1 MKHLLYTLAIA
12 SGSLLALN
20 ANAKVGDLLPRPHQ
34 IELTAGAAPFAL
46 QRTVAITDPTGC
58 TYLKNFFTA
67 NGCTIAAEG
76 ESAAAT
82 VTVTLASAIDGA
94 YDYEVANF
102 PNEGYKLSITA
113 NAINIT
119 AASPTGV
126 IRAAQT
132 LQQLAEGYT
141 DTGEPAALEA
151 LSMTDWPAFKV
162 RGWMQDVG
170 RSFLSVDELK
180 KEIDLYARFKVNVF
194 HWHLTE
200 KIGWRFEVKAY
211 PQLTSYTNG
220 VRYPGQYYTQEQCKE
235 VEAYAAERGITVIP
249 EIDMPGHSDV
259 FKNAMGFDMQTD
271 EGKKALKVILKEAAE
286 VFPKAPYIH
295 IGGDEV
301 TIKDGFLEEMTDFVR
316 NTLGRKVV
324 LWNMLKNKA
333 VTKDIADMTQM
344 WATSG
349 TAVKGLP
356 NIDCRYNYINH
367 FDVYADLVGIYKS
380 NIYYA
385 DKGNPDIAGTISAA
399 WNDTKVAT
407 EDDIIRQNNQY
418 ANVLA
423 SAERGWI
430 GGGKQYIE
438 VGGTRLPNTGDEYE
452 EFADFE
458 RRFLFHKTHSLQGA
472 PIPYV
477 KQSNI
482 RWRLTEPFPNDG
494 DAAKAFPPEEAAKL
508 DAVMPT
514 TYSYNGTDYAAKQ
527 VTGGGVYLRHI
538 WHGTVRGVLNNPANN
553 QTCYAWTYVY
563 SPVAQDAG
571 AQIEFYTYSR
581 SGSDKMP
588 PAGKWDR
595 RGSQV
600 WLNGQE
606 IAAPTWQQPDKDIP
620 QDNTTLGLTN
630 ENFTARPVV
639 KVHLNEGW
647 NKVFLKLP
655 HANSGGT
662 ARDKWQYTFVL
673 TDTEGKNAL
682 EGITYSPDRT
692 LDPFTE
698 DPTPDP
704 RPKASND
711 SIAYW
716 YQFNTPLRGNRYP
729 TSQGAGQPIVGNTT
743 ATKASQW
750 KFVARTDNANSFDII
765 NRADSTYIV
774 PGTTYNAA
782 LTTSATAST
791 KGWYL
796 TDAATEGYFIIMNDT
811 EVTKGTEKHKSQF
824 NQTTSALGFK
834 VYNWGDGNT
843 TDAGCQYSFKLV
855 NTELIT
861 PEPQPNGSPTLSNAT
876 TSHYYKFSSARF
888 PNYYPTSLGEGQ
900 PVTSQTDA
908 GTQASEWKFVDR
920 TDGTFDIVNR
930 HDGLYISPASS
941 NNTALNAVAA
951 QPEAGWKLLDSG
963 QSGYFIFVS
972 DANHA
977 EINQTK
983 SGEGYKLYNW
993 GYGSKTAGEYRFDDN
1008 GCWFSFSPTETVDNT
1023 ATDIGTITTATTP
1036 EQWYDLS
1043 GRRVARPTKGLYI
1056 SSKGRKVGR

>member
-1 MKHLLYTLAIA
+1 MKHLFYTLAIA

-82 VTVTLASAIDGA
+82 VTVSLASAIDGA

-119 AASPTGV
+119 AASPTAV

-132 LQQLAEGYT
+132 LQQLAEGYA

-301 TIKDGFLEEMTDFVR
+301 TIKDGFLEEMTAFVR

-324 LWNMLKNKA
+324 LWNKLNNKA

-438 VGGTRLPNTGDEYE
+438 VGGTRLPNTGEEYE

-458 RRFLFHKTHSLQGA
+458 RRFLFHKAHSLQGA

-494 DAAKAFPPEEAAKL
+494 DATKAFPPEEAAKL

-606 IAAPTWQQPDKDIP
+606 IAAPIWQQPDKDIP

-698 DPTPDP
+698 DPTPD
-704 RPKASND
+704 
-711 SIAYW
+711 
-716 YQFNTPLRGNRYP
+716 
-729 TSQGAGQPIVGNTT
+729 
-743 ATKASQW
+743 
-750 KFVARTDNANSFDII
+750 
-765 NRADSTYIV
+765 
-774 PGTTYNAA
+774 
-782 LTTSATAST
+782 
-791 KGWYL
+791 
-796 TDAATEGYFIIMNDT
+796 
-811 EVTKGTEKHKSQF
+811 
-824 NQTTSALGFK
+824 
-834 VYNWGDGNT
+834 
-843 TDAGCQYSFKLV
+843 
-855 NTELIT
+855 
-861 PEPQPNGSPTLSNAT
+861 GSPTLSNAT

-900 PVTSQTDA
+900 PVTSKTDA
-908 GTQASEWKFVDR
+908 STQASEWKFVDR

-1023 ATDIGTITTATTP
+1023 ATSIGTISTATAP

>member
-82 VTVTLASAIDGA
+82 VTVSLASAIDGA

-102 PNEGYKLSITA
+102 PNEGYKLNITA

-132 LQQLAEGYT
+132 LQQLAEGYA

-324 LWNMLKNKA
+324 LWNKLNNKA

-438 VGGTRLPNTGDEYE
+438 AGGTRLPNTGEEYE

-458 RRFLFHKTHSLQGA
+458 RRFLFHKAHSLQGA

-606 IAAPTWQQPDKDIP
+606 IAAPAWQQPDKDIP

-692 LDPFTE
+692 LAPFTE
-698 DPTPDP
+698 DPTPD
-704 RPKASND
+704 
-711 SIAYW
+711 
-716 YQFNTPLRGNRYP
+716 
-729 TSQGAGQPIVGNTT
+729 
-743 ATKASQW
+743 
-750 KFVARTDNANSFDII
+750 
-765 NRADSTYIV
+765 
-774 PGTTYNAA
+774 
-782 LTTSATAST
+782 
-791 KGWYL
+791 
-796 TDAATEGYFIIMNDT
+796 
-811 EVTKGTEKHKSQF
+811 
-824 NQTTSALGFK
+824 
-834 VYNWGDGNT
+834 
-843 TDAGCQYSFKLV
+843 
-855 NTELIT
+855 
-861 PEPQPNGSPTLSNAT
+861 GSPTLSNAT

-908 GTQASEWKFVDR
+908 STQASEWKFVDR

-963 QSGYFIFVS
+963 KSGYFIFVS

-993 GYGSKTAGEYRFDDN
+993 GYGSQTAGEYRFDDN

-1023 ATDIGTITTATTP
+1023 ATGIGTISTAATP

>member
-1 MKHLLYTLAIA
+1 MKHLFYTLAIA

-67 NGCTIAAEG
+67 NGCTIAAAG

-132 LQQLAEGYT
+132 LQQLAEGYA
-141 DTGEPAALEA
+141 DTGAPAALEA

-301 TIKDGFLEEMTDFVR
+301 TIKDGFLEEMTAFVR
-316 NTLGRKVV
+316 NSLGRKVV
-324 LWNMLKNKA
+324 LWNKLNNKA

-438 VGGTRLPNTGDEYE
+438 AGGTRLPNTGEEYE

-458 RRFLFHKTHSLQGA
+458 RRFLFHKAHSLQGA

-494 DAAKAFPPEEAAKL
+494 DATKAFPPEEAAKL

-581 SGSDKMP
+581 SGKDKMP

-606 IAAPTWQQPDKDIP
+606 IAAPIWQQPDKDIP

-692 LDPFTE
+692 LDPFAE
-698 DPTPDP
+698 DPTPD
-704 RPKASND
+704 
-711 SIAYW
+711 
-716 YQFNTPLRGNRYP
+716 
-729 TSQGAGQPIVGNTT
+729 
-743 ATKASQW
+743 
-750 KFVARTDNANSFDII
+750 
-765 NRADSTYIV
+765 
-774 PGTTYNAA
+774 
-782 LTTSATAST
+782 
-791 KGWYL
+791 
-796 TDAATEGYFIIMNDT
+796 
-811 EVTKGTEKHKSQF
+811 
-824 NQTTSALGFK
+824 
-834 VYNWGDGNT
+834 
-843 TDAGCQYSFKLV
+843 
-855 NTELIT
+855 
-861 PEPQPNGSPTLSNAT
+861 GSPTLSNAT

-908 GTQASEWKFVDR
+908 STQASEWKFVDR

-993 GYGSKTAGEYRFDDN
+993 GYGSNTAGEYRFDDN

-1023 ATDIGTITTATTP
+1023 ATGIGTITTATTP

-1056 SSKGRKVGR
+1056 SSNGRKVGR

>member
-1 MKHLLYTLAIA
+1 MKHLFYTLAIA

-82 VTVTLASAIDGA
+82 VTVSLASAIDGA

-211 PQLTSYTNG
+211 PQLTNYTNG

-324 LWNMLKNKA
+324 LWNKLNNKA

-438 VGGTRLPNTGDEYE
+438 VGGTRLPNTGEEYE

-458 RRFLFHKTHSLQGA
+458 RRFLFHKAHSLQGA

-606 IAAPTWQQPDKDIP
+606 IAAPAWQQPDKDIP

-698 DPTPDP
+698 DPTPD
-704 RPKASND
+704 
-711 SIAYW
+711 
-716 YQFNTPLRGNRYP
+716 
-729 TSQGAGQPIVGNTT
+729 
-743 ATKASQW
+743 
-750 KFVARTDNANSFDII
+750 
-765 NRADSTYIV
+765 
-774 PGTTYNAA
+774 
-782 LTTSATAST
+782 
-791 KGWYL
+791 
-796 TDAATEGYFIIMNDT
+796 
-811 EVTKGTEKHKSQF
+811 
-824 NQTTSALGFK
+824 
-834 VYNWGDGNT
+834 
-843 TDAGCQYSFKLV
+843 
-855 NTELIT
+855 
-861 PEPQPNGSPTLSNAT
+861 GSPTLSNAT

-908 GTQASEWKFVDR
+908 STQASEWKFVDR

-983 SGEGYKLYNW
+983 AKEGYKLYNW
-993 GYGSKTAGEYRFDDN
+993 GYGSNTAGEYRFDDN
-1008 GCWFSFSPTETVDNT
+1008 GCWFSFSPTDTVDNT
-1023 ATDIGTITTATTP
+1023 ATGIGTISTATTP

>member
-67 NGCTIAAEG
+67 NGCTIAAAG

-82 VTVTLASAIDGA
+82 VTVSLASAIDGA

-132 LQQLAEGYT
+132 LQQLAEGYA
-141 DTGEPAALEA
+141 DTGAPAALEA

-301 TIKDGFLEEMTDFVR
+301 TIKDGFLEEMTAFVR
-316 NTLGRKVV
+316 DSLGRKVV
-324 LWNMLKNKA
+324 LWNKLNNKA

-438 VGGTRLPNTGDEYE
+438 AGGTRLPNTGEEYE

-458 RRFLFHKTHSLQGA
+458 RRFLFHKAHSLQGA

-494 DAAKAFPPEEAAKL
+494 DATKAFPPEQAAKL

-581 SGSDKMP
+581 SGKDKMP

-606 IAAPTWQQPDKDIP
+606 IAAPTWQQSDKDIP
-620 QDNTTLGLTN
+620 QDDTTLGLTN

-692 LDPFTE
+692 LAPFTD
-698 DPTPDP
+698 DPD
-704 RPKASND
+704 
-711 SIAYW
+711 
-716 YQFNTPLRGNRYP
+716 
-729 TSQGAGQPIVGNTT
+729 
-743 ATKASQW
+743 
-750 KFVARTDNANSFDII
+750 
-765 NRADSTYIV
+765 
-774 PGTTYNAA
+774 
-782 LTTSATAST
+782 
-791 KGWYL
+791 
-796 TDAATEGYFIIMNDT
+796 
-811 EVTKGTEKHKSQF
+811 
-824 NQTTSALGFK
+824 
-834 VYNWGDGNT
+834 
-843 TDAGCQYSFKLV
+843 
-855 NTELIT
+855 
-861 PEPQPNGSPTLSNAT
+861 GSPTLSNAT

-900 PVTSQTDA
+900 PVTSRTDA
-908 GTQASEWKFVDR
+908 STQASEWKFVDR

-1008 GCWFSFSPTETVDNT
+1008 GCWFNFSPTETVDNT
-1023 ATDIGTITTATTP
+1023 ATGIGTISTATTP
-1036 EQWYDLS
+1036 ELWYDLS

>member
-1 MKHLLYTLAIA
+1 MKHLFYTLAIA

-82 VTVTLASAIDGA
+82 VTVSLASAIDGA

-119 AASPTGV
+119 AASPTAV

-301 TIKDGFLEEMTDFVR
+301 TIKDGFLEEMTAFVR

-324 LWNMLKNKA
+324 LWNKLNNKA

-438 VGGTRLPNTGDEYE
+438 VGGTRLPNTGEEYE

-458 RRFLFHKTHSLQGA
+458 RRFLFHKAHSLQGA

-494 DAAKAFPPEEAAKL
+494 DATKAFPPEEAAKL
-508 DAVMPT
+508 DVVMPT

-698 DPTPDP
+698 DPTPD
-704 RPKASND
+704 
-711 SIAYW
+711 
-716 YQFNTPLRGNRYP
+716 
-729 TSQGAGQPIVGNTT
+729 
-743 ATKASQW
+743 
-750 KFVARTDNANSFDII
+750 
-765 NRADSTYIV
+765 
-774 PGTTYNAA
+774 
-782 LTTSATAST
+782 
-791 KGWYL
+791 
-796 TDAATEGYFIIMNDT
+796 
-811 EVTKGTEKHKSQF
+811 
-824 NQTTSALGFK
+824 
-834 VYNWGDGNT
+834 
-843 TDAGCQYSFKLV
+843 
-855 NTELIT
+855 
-861 PEPQPNGSPTLSNAT
+861 GSPTLSNAT

-900 PVTSQTDA
+900 PVTSQTNA
-908 GTQASEWKFVDR
+908 STQASEWKFVDR

-983 SGEGYKLYNW
+983 AREGYKLYNW
-993 GYGSKTAGEYRFDDN
+993 GYGSKTASEYRFDDN

-1023 ATDIGTITTATTP
+1023 ATGIGTISTATTP

>member
-58 TYLKNFFTA
+58 TYLKNFFTT
-67 NGCTIAAEG
+67 NGCTIAAAG

-82 VTVTLASAIDGA
+82 VTVSLANAIDGA

-141 DTGEPAALEA
+141 DTGAPAALEA

-286 VFPKAPYIH
+286 VFPRAPYIH

-301 TIKDGFLEEMTDFVR
+301 TIKDGFLEEMTAFVR

-324 LWNMLKNKA
+324 LWNKLNNKA

-438 VGGTRLPNTGDEYE
+438 VGGTRLPNTGEEYE

-458 RRFLFHKTHSLQGA
+458 RRFLFHKAHSLQGA

-494 DAAKAFPPEEAAKL
+494 DATKAFPPEEAAKL

-606 IAAPTWQQPDKDIP
+606 IAAPIWQQPDKDIP

-698 DPTPDP
+698 DPTP
-704 RPKASND
+704 
-711 SIAYW
+711 
-716 YQFNTPLRGNRYP
+716 
-729 TSQGAGQPIVGNTT
+729 
-743 ATKASQW
+743 
-750 KFVARTDNANSFDII
+750 
-765 NRADSTYIV
+765 
-774 PGTTYNAA
+774 
-782 LTTSATAST
+782 
-791 KGWYL
+791 
-796 TDAATEGYFIIMNDT
+796 
-811 EVTKGTEKHKSQF
+811 
-824 NQTTSALGFK
+824 
-834 VYNWGDGNT
+834 
-843 TDAGCQYSFKLV
+843 
-855 NTELIT
+855 
-861 PEPQPNGSPTLSNAT
+861 NGSPTLSNAT

-900 PVTSQTDA
+900 PVTSKTDA
-908 GTQASEWKFVDR
+908 STQASEWKFVDR

-941 NNTALNAVAA
+941 YNTALNAVAA

-1023 ATDIGTITTATTP
+1023 ATGIGTITTATTP

>member
-82 VTVTLASAIDGA
+82 VTVSLASAIDGA

-132 LQQLAEGYT
+132 LQQLAEGYA

-211 PQLTSYTNG
+211 PQLTNYTNG

-301 TIKDGFLEEMTDFVR
+301 TIKDGFLEEMTAFVR

-324 LWNMLKNKA
+324 LWNKLNNKA

-438 VGGTRLPNTGDEYE
+438 AGGTRLPNIGEEYE

-458 RRFLFHKTHSLQGA
+458 RRFLFHKAHSLQGA

-494 DAAKAFPPEEAAKL
+494 DATKAFPPEEAAKL

-514 TYSYNGTDYAAKQ
+514 TYNYNGTDYAAKQ

-692 LDPFTE
+692 LAPFTD
-698 DPTPDP
+698 DPD
-704 RPKASND
+704 
-711 SIAYW
+711 
-716 YQFNTPLRGNRYP
+716 
-729 TSQGAGQPIVGNTT
+729 
-743 ATKASQW
+743 
-750 KFVARTDNANSFDII
+750 
-765 NRADSTYIV
+765 
-774 PGTTYNAA
+774 
-782 LTTSATAST
+782 
-791 KGWYL
+791 
-796 TDAATEGYFIIMNDT
+796 
-811 EVTKGTEKHKSQF
+811 
-824 NQTTSALGFK
+824 
-834 VYNWGDGNT
+834 
-843 TDAGCQYSFKLV
+843 
-855 NTELIT
+855 
-861 PEPQPNGSPTLSNAT
+861 GSPTLSNAT

-888 PNYYPTSLGEGQ
+888 PNYYPTSLGQGQ
-900 PVTSQTDA
+900 PVTSQA
-908 GTQASEWKFVDR
+908 NASTQAAEWKFVDR

-941 NNTALNAVAA
+941 PNTALNAVAA

-983 SGEGYKLYNW
+983 AGEGYKLYNW

-1023 ATDIGTITTATTP
+1023 ATGIGTITTATTP

>member
-1 MKHLLYTLAIA
+1 MKHLFYTLAIA

-67 NGCTIAAEG
+67 NGCTIAAAG

-82 VTVTLASAIDGA
+82 VTVSLASAIDGA

-119 AASPTGV
+119 AVTETGV

-132 LQQLAEGYT
+132 LQQLAEGYA
-141 DTGEPAALEA
+141 DTGAPAALEA

-301 TIKDGFLEEMTDFVR
+301 TIKDGFLEEMTAFVR
-316 NTLGRKVV
+316 DSLGRKVV
-324 LWNMLKNKA
+324 LWNKLNNKA

-438 VGGTRLPNTGDEYE
+438 AGGTRLPNTGEEYE

-458 RRFLFHKTHSLQGA
+458 RRFLFHKAHSLQGA

-494 DAAKAFPPEEAAKL
+494 DATKAFPPEQAAKL

-581 SGSDKMP
+581 SGKDKMP

-606 IAAPTWQQPDKDIP
+606 IAAPTWQQSDKDIP
-620 QDNTTLGLTN
+620 QDDTTLGLTN

-692 LDPFTE
+692 LAPFTD
-698 DPTPDP
+698 DPD
-704 RPKASND
+704 
-711 SIAYW
+711 
-716 YQFNTPLRGNRYP
+716 
-729 TSQGAGQPIVGNTT
+729 
-743 ATKASQW
+743 
-750 KFVARTDNANSFDII
+750 
-765 NRADSTYIV
+765 
-774 PGTTYNAA
+774 
-782 LTTSATAST
+782 
-791 KGWYL
+791 
-796 TDAATEGYFIIMNDT
+796 
-811 EVTKGTEKHKSQF
+811 
-824 NQTTSALGFK
+824 
-834 VYNWGDGNT
+834 
-843 TDAGCQYSFKLV
+843 
-855 NTELIT
+855 
-861 PEPQPNGSPTLSNAT
+861 GSPTLSNAT

-900 PVTSQTDA
+900 PVTSRTDA
-908 GTQASEWKFVDR
+908 STQASEWKFVDR

-1008 GCWFSFSPTETVDNT
+1008 GCWFNFSPTETVDNT
-1023 ATDIGTITTATTP
+1023 ATGIGTISTATTP
-1036 EQWYDLS
+1036 ELWYDLS

>member
-1 MKHLLYTLAIA
+1 MKHLFYTLAIA
-12 SGSLLALN
+12 SGNLLALN

-82 VTVTLASAIDGA
+82 VTVSLASAIDGA

-119 AASPTGV
+119 AASPTAV

-286 VFPKAPYIH
+286 VFPRAPYIH

-316 NTLGRKVV
+316 NSLGRKVV
-324 LWNMLKNKA
+324 LWNKLNNKA

-438 VGGTRLPNTGDEYE
+438 AGGTRLPNTGEEYE

-458 RRFLFHKTHSLQGA
+458 RRFLFHKAHSLQGA

-494 DAAKAFPPEEAAKL
+494 DATKAFPPEEAAKL
-508 DAVMPT
+508 DVVMPT

-639 KVHLNEGW
+639 KVHLKEGW

-692 LDPFTE
+692 LDPFSE
-698 DPTPDP
+698 DPTPD
-704 RPKASND
+704 
-711 SIAYW
+711 
-716 YQFNTPLRGNRYP
+716 
-729 TSQGAGQPIVGNTT
+729 
-743 ATKASQW
+743 
-750 KFVARTDNANSFDII
+750 
-765 NRADSTYIV
+765 
-774 PGTTYNAA
+774 
-782 LTTSATAST
+782 
-791 KGWYL
+791 
-796 TDAATEGYFIIMNDT
+796 
-811 EVTKGTEKHKSQF
+811 
-824 NQTTSALGFK
+824 
-834 VYNWGDGNT
+834 
-843 TDAGCQYSFKLV
+843 
-855 NTELIT
+855 
-861 PEPQPNGSPTLSNAT
+861 GSPTLSNAT

-908 GTQASEWKFVDR
+908 STQASEWKFVDR

-963 QSGYFIFVS
+963 KSGYFIFVS

-993 GYGSKTAGEYRFDDN
+993 GYGSQTAGEYRFDDN

-1023 ATDIGTITTATTP
+1023 ATGIGTISTAATP

>member
-1 MKHLLYTLAIA
+1 MKHLFYTLAIA

-67 NGCTIAAEG
+67 NGCTIAAAG

-82 VTVTLASAIDGA
+82 VTVSLASAIDGA
-94 YDYEVANF
+94 YDYKVANF

-119 AASPTGV
+119 AASPTAV

-132 LQQLAEGYT
+132 LQQLAEGYA
-141 DTGEPAALEA
+141 DTGAPAALEA

-220 VRYPGQYYTQEQCKE
+220 VRYPGQYYTQEQCRE

-286 VFPKAPYIH
+286 VFPRAPYIH

-324 LWNMLKNKA
+324 LWNKLNNKA

-438 VGGTRLPNTGDEYE
+438 AGGTHLPNTGEEYE

-458 RRFLFHKTHSLQGA
+458 RRFLFHKAHSLQGA

-494 DAAKAFPPEEAAKL
+494 DATKAFPPEEAAKL
-508 DAVMPT
+508 DVVMPT

-673 TDTEGKNAL
+673 TDAEGKNAL

-698 DPTPDP
+698 DPTPD
-704 RPKASND
+704 
-711 SIAYW
+711 
-716 YQFNTPLRGNRYP
+716 
-729 TSQGAGQPIVGNTT
+729 
-743 ATKASQW
+743 
-750 KFVARTDNANSFDII
+750 
-765 NRADSTYIV
+765 
-774 PGTTYNAA
+774 
-782 LTTSATAST
+782 
-791 KGWYL
+791 
-796 TDAATEGYFIIMNDT
+796 
-811 EVTKGTEKHKSQF
+811 
-824 NQTTSALGFK
+824 
-834 VYNWGDGNT
+834 
-843 TDAGCQYSFKLV
+843 
-855 NTELIT
+855 
-861 PEPQPNGSPTLSNAT
+861 GSPTLSNAT

-908 GTQASEWKFVDR
+908 STQASEWKFVDR

-1023 ATDIGTITTATTP
+1023 ATGIGAITTATTP

>member
-1 MKHLLYTLAIA
+1 MKHLFYTLAIA

-67 NGCTIAAEG
+67 NGCTIAATG

-94 YDYEVANF
+94 YDYEVADF

-113 NAINIT
+113 NTINIT
-119 AASPTGV
+119 AASPTAV

-141 DTGEPAALEA
+141 DTGAPAALEA

-286 VFPKAPYIH
+286 VFPRAPYIH

-324 LWNMLKNKA
+324 LWNKLNNKA

-438 VGGTRLPNTGDEYE
+438 AGGTRLPNTGEEYE

-458 RRFLFHKTHSLQGA
+458 RRFLFHKAHSLQGA

-494 DAAKAFPPEEAAKL
+494 DATKAFPPEEAAKL

-692 LDPFTE
+692 LAPFAE
-698 DPTPDP
+698 D
-704 RPKASND
+704 
-711 SIAYW
+711 
-716 YQFNTPLRGNRYP
+716 
-729 TSQGAGQPIVGNTT
+729 
-743 ATKASQW
+743 
-750 KFVARTDNANSFDII
+750 
-765 NRADSTYIV
+765 
-774 PGTTYNAA
+774 
-782 LTTSATAST
+782 
-791 KGWYL
+791 
-796 TDAATEGYFIIMNDT
+796 
-811 EVTKGTEKHKSQF
+811 
-824 NQTTSALGFK
+824 
-834 VYNWGDGNT
+834 
-843 TDAGCQYSFKLV
+843 
-855 NTELIT
+855 
-861 PEPQPNGSPTLSNAT
+861 
-876 TSHYYKFSSARF
+876 
-888 PNYYPTSLGEGQ
+888 
-900 PVTSQTDA
+900 
-908 GTQASEWKFVDR
+908 
-920 TDGTFDIVNR
+920 
-930 HDGLYISPASS
+930 
-941 NNTALNAVAA
+941 
-951 QPEAGWKLLDSG
+951 
-963 QSGYFIFVS
+963 
-972 DANHA
+972 
-977 EINQTK
+977 
-983 SGEGYKLYNW
+983 
-993 GYGSKTAGEYRFDDN
+993 
-1008 GCWFSFSPTETVDNT
+1008 
-1023 ATDIGTITTATTP
+1023 
-1036 EQWYDLS
+1036 
-1043 GRRVARPTKGLYI
+1043 
-1056 SSKGRKVGR
+1056 

>member
-67 NGCTIAAEG
+67 NGCTIAAAG

-82 VTVTLASAIDGA
+82 VTVSLASAIDGA

-119 AASPTGV
+119 AASPTAV

-141 DTGEPAALEA
+141 DTGAPAALEA

-324 LWNMLKNKA
+324 LWNKLNNKA

-438 VGGTRLPNTGDEYE
+438 AGGTRLPNTGEEYE

-458 RRFLFHKTHSLQGA
+458 RRFLFHKAHSLQGA

-494 DAAKAFPPEEAAKL
+494 DATKAFPPEEAAKL

-581 SGSDKMP
+581 SGKDKMP

-698 DPTPDP
+698 DPTPD
-704 RPKASND
+704 
-711 SIAYW
+711 
-716 YQFNTPLRGNRYP
+716 
-729 TSQGAGQPIVGNTT
+729 
-743 ATKASQW
+743 
-750 KFVARTDNANSFDII
+750 
-765 NRADSTYIV
+765 
-774 PGTTYNAA
+774 
-782 LTTSATAST
+782 
-791 KGWYL
+791 
-796 TDAATEGYFIIMNDT
+796 
-811 EVTKGTEKHKSQF
+811 
-824 NQTTSALGFK
+824 
-834 VYNWGDGNT
+834 
-843 TDAGCQYSFKLV
+843 
-855 NTELIT
+855 
-861 PEPQPNGSPTLSNAT
+861 GSPTLSNAT

-900 PVTSQTDA
+900 PVTSQTGA
-908 GTQASEWKFVDR
+908 STQASEWKFVDR

-983 SGEGYKLYNW
+983 SREGYKLYNW

-1023 ATDIGTITTATTP
+1023 ATGTGAITTATTP

>member
-67 NGCTIAAEG
+67 NGCTIAAAG

-94 YDYEVANF
+94 YDYEVADF

-200 KIGWRFEVKAY
+200 KTGWRFEVKAY

-286 VFPKAPYIH
+286 VFPRAPYIH

-301 TIKDGFLEEMTDFVR
+301 TIKDGFLEEMTAFVR

-324 LWNMLKNKA
+324 LWNKLNNKA

-438 VGGTRLPNTGDEYE
+438 AGGTRLPNTGEEYE

-458 RRFLFHKTHSLQGA
+458 RRFLFHKAHSLQDA

-494 DAAKAFPPEEAAKL
+494 DATKAFPPEEAAKL

-655 HANSGGT
+655 HANSSGT

-698 DPTPDP
+698 DPTPD
-704 RPKASND
+704 
-711 SIAYW
+711 
-716 YQFNTPLRGNRYP
+716 
-729 TSQGAGQPIVGNTT
+729 
-743 ATKASQW
+743 
-750 KFVARTDNANSFDII
+750 
-765 NRADSTYIV
+765 
-774 PGTTYNAA
+774 
-782 LTTSATAST
+782 
-791 KGWYL
+791 
-796 TDAATEGYFIIMNDT
+796 
-811 EVTKGTEKHKSQF
+811 
-824 NQTTSALGFK
+824 
-834 VYNWGDGNT
+834 
-843 TDAGCQYSFKLV
+843 
-855 NTELIT
+855 
-861 PEPQPNGSPTLSNAT
+861 GSPTLSNAT

-900 PVTSQTDA
+900 PVTSQTGA
-908 GTQASEWKFVDR
+908 STQASEWKFVDR

-983 SGEGYKLYNW
+983 SEQGYKLYNW

-1008 GCWFSFSPTETVDNT
+1008 GCWFSFSPTGTVDNT
-1023 ATDIGTITTATTP
+1023 ATGIGAITTATTP

-1056 SSKGRKVGR
+1056 SSKGRKVVR

>member
-1 MKHLLYTLAIA
+1 MKHLFYTLAIA

-46 QRTVAITDPTGC
+46 QRTVAIADPTGC

-67 NGCTIAAEG
+67 NGCTIAAAG

-82 VTVTLASAIDGA
+82 VTVSLASAIDGA

-141 DTGEPAALEA
+141 DTGAPAALEA

-301 TIKDGFLEEMTDFVR
+301 TIKDGFLEEMTAFVR

-324 LWNMLKNKA
+324 LWNKLNNKA

-356 NIDCRYNYINH
+356 NIDCRYNYVNH

-438 VGGTRLPNTGDEYE
+438 AGGTRLPNTGEEYE

-458 RRFLFHKTHSLQGA
+458 RRFLFHKAHSLQGA

-494 DAAKAFPPEEAAKL
+494 DATKAFPPEEAAKL

-581 SGSDKMP
+581 SGKDKMP

-606 IAAPTWQQPDKDIP
+606 IAAPAWQQPDKDIP
-620 QDNTTLGLTN
+620 QDDTTLGLTN

-673 TDTEGKNAL
+673 TDTEGNNAL

-692 LDPFTE
+692 LAPFTD
-698 DPTPDP
+698 DPD
-704 RPKASND
+704 
-711 SIAYW
+711 
-716 YQFNTPLRGNRYP
+716 
-729 TSQGAGQPIVGNTT
+729 
-743 ATKASQW
+743 
-750 KFVARTDNANSFDII
+750 
-765 NRADSTYIV
+765 
-774 PGTTYNAA
+774 
-782 LTTSATAST
+782 
-791 KGWYL
+791 
-796 TDAATEGYFIIMNDT
+796 
-811 EVTKGTEKHKSQF
+811 
-824 NQTTSALGFK
+824 
-834 VYNWGDGNT
+834 
-843 TDAGCQYSFKLV
+843 
-855 NTELIT
+855 
-861 PEPQPNGSPTLSNAT
+861 GSPTLSNAT

-888 PNYYPTSLGEGQ
+888 PNYYPTSLGQGQ
-900 PVTSQTDA
+900 PVTSQA
-908 GTQASEWKFVDR
+908 NASTQAAEWKFVDR

-941 NNTALNAVAA
+941 PNTALNAVAA

-983 SGEGYKLYNW
+983 AGEGYKLYNW

-1023 ATDIGTITTATTP
+1023 ATGIGTITTATTP

>member
-1 MKHLLYTLAIA
+1 MKHLFYTLAIA

-46 QRTVAITDPTGC
+46 QRTVAITDPTSC

-67 NGCTIAAEG
+67 NGCTIAAAG

-82 VTVTLASAIDGA
+82 VTVSLASAIDGA

-119 AASPTGV
+119 AASPTAV

-132 LQQLAEGYT
+132 LQQLAEGYA

-301 TIKDGFLEEMTDFVR
+301 TIKDGFLEEMTAFVR

-324 LWNMLKNKA
+324 LWNKLNNKA

-438 VGGTRLPNTGDEYE
+438 VGGTRLPNTGEEYE

-458 RRFLFHKTHSLQGA
+458 RRFLFHKAHSLQGA

-482 RWRLTEPFPNDG
+482 RWRLTEPFPNNG
-494 DAAKAFPPEEAAKL
+494 DATKAFPPEEAAKL

-581 SGSDKMP
+581 SGKDKMP

-698 DPTPDP
+698 DPTPD
-704 RPKASND
+704 
-711 SIAYW
+711 
-716 YQFNTPLRGNRYP
+716 
-729 TSQGAGQPIVGNTT
+729 
-743 ATKASQW
+743 
-750 KFVARTDNANSFDII
+750 
-765 NRADSTYIV
+765 
-774 PGTTYNAA
+774 
-782 LTTSATAST
+782 
-791 KGWYL
+791 
-796 TDAATEGYFIIMNDT
+796 
-811 EVTKGTEKHKSQF
+811 
-824 NQTTSALGFK
+824 
-834 VYNWGDGNT
+834 
-843 TDAGCQYSFKLV
+843 
-855 NTELIT
+855 
-861 PEPQPNGSPTLSNAT
+861 GSPTLSNAT

-900 PVTSQTDA
+900 PVTSKTDA
-908 GTQASEWKFVDR
+908 STQASEWKFVDR

-993 GYGSKTAGEYRFDDN
+993 GYGSKTTGEYRFDDN

-1023 ATDIGTITTATTP
+1023 ATGIGTISTATTP

>member
-1 MKHLLYTLAIA
+1 MKHLFYTLAIA

-46 QRTVAITDPTGC
+46 QRTVAIADPTGC

-67 NGCTIAAEG
+67 NGCTIAAAG

-82 VTVTLASAIDGA
+82 VTVSLASAIDGA

-119 AASPTGV
+119 AASPTAV

-132 LQQLAEGYT
+132 LQQLAEGYA
-141 DTGEPAALEA
+141 DTGAPAALEA

-301 TIKDGFLEEMTDFVR
+301 TIKDGFLEEMTAFVR

-324 LWNMLKNKA
+324 LWNKLNNKA

-356 NIDCRYNYINH
+356 NIDCRYNYVNH

-438 VGGTRLPNTGDEYE
+438 AGGTRLPNTGEEYE

-458 RRFLFHKTHSLQGA
+458 RRFLFHKAHSLQGA

-494 DAAKAFPPEEAAKL
+494 DATKAFPPEEAAKL

-581 SGSDKMP
+581 SGKDKMP

-606 IAAPTWQQPDKDIP
+606 IAAPAWQQPDKDIP
-620 QDNTTLGLTN
+620 QDDTTLGLTN

-673 TDTEGKNAL
+673 TDTEGNNAL

-692 LDPFTE
+692 LAPFTD
-698 DPTPDP
+698 DPD
-704 RPKASND
+704 
-711 SIAYW
+711 
-716 YQFNTPLRGNRYP
+716 
-729 TSQGAGQPIVGNTT
+729 
-743 ATKASQW
+743 
-750 KFVARTDNANSFDII
+750 
-765 NRADSTYIV
+765 
-774 PGTTYNAA
+774 
-782 LTTSATAST
+782 
-791 KGWYL
+791 
-796 TDAATEGYFIIMNDT
+796 
-811 EVTKGTEKHKSQF
+811 
-824 NQTTSALGFK
+824 
-834 VYNWGDGNT
+834 
-843 TDAGCQYSFKLV
+843 
-855 NTELIT
+855 
-861 PEPQPNGSPTLSNAT
+861 GSPTLSNAT

-888 PNYYPTSLGEGQ
+888 PNYYPTSLGQGQ
-900 PVTSQTDA
+900 PVTSQA
-908 GTQASEWKFVDR
+908 NASTQAAEWKFVDR

-941 NNTALNAVAA
+941 PNTALNAVAA

-983 SGEGYKLYNW
+983 AGEGYKLYNW

-1023 ATDIGTITTATTP
+1023 ATGIGTITTATTP

>member
-1 MKHLLYTLAIA
+1 MKHLFYTLAIA

-82 VTVTLASAIDGA
+82 VTVSLASAIDGA

-141 DTGEPAALEA
+141 DTGAPAALEA

-220 VRYPGQYYTQEQCKE
+220 VRYPGQYYTQEQCRE

-301 TIKDGFLEEMTDFVR
+301 TIKDGFLEEMTAFVR

-324 LWNMLKNKA
+324 LWNKLNNKA

-438 VGGTRLPNTGDEYE
+438 AGGTRLPNTGEEYE

-458 RRFLFHKTHSLQGA
+458 RRFLFHKAHSLQGA

-494 DAAKAFPPEEAAKL
+494 DATKAFPPEEAAKL

-692 LDPFTE
+692 LAPFTE
-698 DPTPDP
+698 DPT
-704 RPKASND
+704 
-711 SIAYW
+711 
-716 YQFNTPLRGNRYP
+716 
-729 TSQGAGQPIVGNTT
+729 
-743 ATKASQW
+743 
-750 KFVARTDNANSFDII
+750 
-765 NRADSTYIV
+765 
-774 PGTTYNAA
+774 
-782 LTTSATAST
+782 
-791 KGWYL
+791 
-796 TDAATEGYFIIMNDT
+796 
-811 EVTKGTEKHKSQF
+811 
-824 NQTTSALGFK
+824 
-834 VYNWGDGNT
+834 
-843 TDAGCQYSFKLV
+843 
-855 NTELIT
+855 
-861 PEPQPNGSPTLSNAT
+861 PNGSPTLSNAT

-900 PVTSQTDA
+900 PVTSQA
-908 GTQASEWKFVDR
+908 NASTQASEWKFVDR

-1023 ATDIGTITTATTP
+1023 ATGIGTISTATTP